1 MSNYL
6 TRLGKPAIEVLET
19 KGERCLCKKGDV
31 FTIDEMV
38 PIPGFCPFAY
48 HNLIPYIVTLLHDGW
63 FRWTKKEK
71 DISSRYLRTVEY
83 FRSSSVN
90 RAFPNEVLVQ
100 CPNSES
106 AIVIGVG
113 IRLNNEKKSITLRVL
128 HQEGLCYA
136 GHKKGDEF
144 TVEED
149 DIKFSLLV
157 FNALFPYMALNSFGG
172 DVRFRDLKG
181 NISVK
186 LYNPCCEDPELQSS
200 IIFKVGNDH
209 GMGKGDCFLYKSQ
222 SIKTRVVKS
231 PCRYHSSPG
240 GIVRIARRGLCLDA
254 FHAIYPYAL
263 AMLYD
268 ANFNNDDT
276 HSSVSICCPSPKY
289 KVVFK
294 IKRIQ
299 AVSNGLKALKNILA
313 KIFETFFYPIDV
325 INYKVIYSVSDIHG
339 KCPAG
344 HKIGEQFEFN
354 LWDKEELCPA
364 SFHSVFP
371 FLLLENQGIPFR
383 WKDGS
388 EACEVSCPDCQG
400 AVYQL

>member
-6 TRLGKPAIEVLET
+6 TRFGKPAIEVLET
-19 KGERCLCKKGDV
+19 KGEHCLCKKGDV

-38 PIPGFCPFAY
+38 PISDLCPFAY
-48 HNLIPYIVTLLHDGW
+48 HNLIPYIVTLLNNGW

-71 DISSRYLRTVEY
+71 DVSSRYLRTEGY
-83 FRSSSVN
+83 FRGSSVN
-90 RAFPNEVLVQ
+90 RSFPNEVLVQ
-100 CPNSES
+100 CPNPAS
-106 AIVIGVG
+106 AVVIGVG
-113 IRLNNEKKSITLRVL
+113 IRLNDGKKSITLRVL

-144 TVEED
+144 TIEED
-149 DIKFSLLV
+149 GIKFSPLV
-157 FNALFPYMALNSFGG
+157 FNALFPYLALNSFGG
-172 DVRFRDLKG
+172 DVRFRDSNGDVGIELYDPSYKG
-181 NISVK
+181 SGQPN
-186 LYNPCCEDPELQSS
+186 S
-200 IIFKVGNDH
+200 ILFKVGSRRNE
-209 GMGKGDCFLYKSQ
+209 KSEDCFSYEKQ
-222 SIKTRVVKS
+222 HIKASAVKS

-240 GIVRIARRGLCLDA
+240 GIVRVAPIGLCLDA

-268 ANFNNDDT
+268 ANFKNDGA

-294 IKRIQ
+294 IKRVQ
-299 AVSNGLKALKNILA
+299 AVSNGIKVLKNILA

-325 INYKVIYSVSDIHG
+325 INYKVIYTVSGIQG

-364 SFHSVFP
+364 SFHSAFP
-371 FLLLENQGIPFR
+371 FLLLENQGISFR